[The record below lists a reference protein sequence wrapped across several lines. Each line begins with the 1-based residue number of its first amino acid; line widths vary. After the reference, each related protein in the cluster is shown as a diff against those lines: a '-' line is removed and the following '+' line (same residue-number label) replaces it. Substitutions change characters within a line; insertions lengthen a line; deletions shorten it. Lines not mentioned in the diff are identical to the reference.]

1 MRNFPKVSAPLVLS
15 AVLKMEFDPAF
26 CRETE
31 TLTAGSSI
39 EAGELVAKVGGKI
52 VPWNPAGADGSQEVY
67 GLSTDAA
74 EAPVGVDNDLVQ
86 IVVRG
91 PAILSP
97 LQIPGAWSTATAP
110 QKAAAIADLE
120 AKNILVR

>member
-1 MRNFPKVSAPLVLS
+1 MQNFPKVTAPLVLS
-15 AVLKMEFDPAF
+15 AVLKMEYDPAF

-31 TLTAGSSI
+31 TLTAG
-39 EAGELVAKVGGKI
+39 EKVGVGELVAKVGEKI
-52 VPWNPAGADGSQEVY
+52 VPWDPAASDGSQTVY
-67 GLSTDAA
+67 GLSVDEVET
-74 EAPVGVDNDLVQ
+74 PSGVDNDLCQ
-86 IVVRG
+86 ILVRG

-110 QKAAAIADLE
+110 QKAAAIAALE